1 LVIIETALSQF
12 RASTFWESTSCEASI
27 RTAVDLVLFD
37 RMMLIHDQDAAR
49 NLLLVGEQHI
59 EIKCLDGSSI
69 ISGTA
74 DYVLGYPYS
83 DGEGLGLESMYI
95 AIEAEKAAT
104 MSKAVNQLAAY
115 LGMYIL
121 SKFRFVCLQPIGGI
135 EAKLIC
141 CYISGHATTS
151 ESCK

>member
-1 LVIIETALSQF
+1 MLV
-12 RASTFWESTSCEASI
+12 
-27 RTAVDLVLFD
+27 
-37 RMMLIHDQDAAR
+37 HDQVAAR

-59 EIKCLDGSSI
+59 ETQCLEGNTI

-83 DGEGLGLESMYI
+83 NGEGLGLESMYI

-104 MSKAVNQLAAY
+104 MSKAVHQLAAY

-121 SKFRFVCLQPIGGI
+121 SKFPFVLFAAYKWNFILSLS
-135 EAKLIC
+135 AA
-141 CYISGHATTS
+141 SGHATTS
-151 ESCK
+151 ESRE